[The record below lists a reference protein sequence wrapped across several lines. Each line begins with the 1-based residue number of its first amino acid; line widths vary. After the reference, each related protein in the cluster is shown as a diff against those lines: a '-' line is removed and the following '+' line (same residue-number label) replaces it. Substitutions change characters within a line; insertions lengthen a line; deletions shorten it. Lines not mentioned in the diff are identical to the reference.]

1 MEEQTSPSHGAVEET
16 PPPLD
21 DSGGDDLP
29 PLLESDSDDEIP
41 PLVASDDSEDEGQD
55 DGTRLTESKQK
66 QQESS
71 NLMSGNI
78 KHPFRQVKL

>member
-16 PPPLD
+16 PPLLH

-29 PLLESDSDDEIP
+29 PLLESDSDEIP
-41 PLVASDDSEDEGQD
+41 PLVASDDEGQD
-55 DGTRLTESKQK
+55 DCTRLTESKQK
-66 QQESS
+66 QQQSS
-71 NLMSGNI
+71 KLMSGNI